1 MIEPERSAF
10 NQHESALLD
19 YATAYARRGWSIIP
33 VAGKK
38 PVGLWTPF
46 QTRPAD
52 TKTLSRLFARKGIT
66 GLAVVL
72 GSASGGLAVRDF
84 DDSAAYH
91 AWAAQ
96 NPADAARSPTV
107 KTARGFHLY
116 GRLDEEEYVHV
127 SDGELR
133 ADHGHYV
140 VLPPSVHPDGSVYSW
155 LIPLPDAAT
164 ALPLLPASLLPQT
177 GGEGTQPTQAD
188 PADPSKHIA
197 CAAKSLSIAVEQA
210 IARTLPTGPG
220 QRNRR
225 LFDLAQ
231 ALKGIMPHSIPD
243 TLRPNVR
250 EWHRRALLFIRTKD
264 FDETWA
270 DFLVAWARVK
280 RPAGCSLQA
289 AFTAVEH
296 EPAPPVADRY
306 DGALRKLVAL
316 CWQLQR
322 RWGSRAFPLPCRIAA
337 DVLGVSPLKAWQMLE
352 ALRIDRVIRLVKKGS
367 KATGRA
373 SEWRFIART

>member
-1 MIEPERSAF
+1 MIEKAPASF
-10 NQHESALLD
+10 NQPHTTLLD
-19 YATAYARRGWSIIP
+19 HAIAYARRGWSIIP

-52 TKTLSRLFARKGIT
+52 SQTVSRLFARKGIT

-72 GSASGGLAVRDF
+72 GSVSGGLAVRDF
-84 DDSAAYH
+84 DDAGAYH
-91 AWAAQ
+91 AWAAR
-96 NPADAARSPTV
+96 NTEDAARLPTV
-107 KTARGFHLY
+107 RTARGFHVY
-116 GRLDEEEYVHV
+116 GRLDEEQYVKV

-133 ADHGHYV
+133 AKRGHYV
-140 VLPPSVHPDGSVYSW
+140 VLPPSLHPDGSVYSW

-164 ALPLLPASLLPQT
+164 PLPLLPAALLPQT

-231 ALKGIMPHSIPD
+231 ALKGIMPGAIPD
-243 TLRPNVR
+243 TLRPTVR
-250 EWHRRALLFIRTKD
+250 EWHRRALPFIRTKD

-270 DFLVAWARVK
+270 DFLVAWERVK

-289 AFTAVEH
+289 ALAAITH

-306 DGALRKLVAL
+306 DGALRTLVAL

-322 RWGSRAFPLPCRIAA
+322 QWGRRAFPLPCRIAA
-337 DVLGVSPLKAWQMLE
+337 DVIGVSPLKAWQMLE